1 MIKILYEHRK
11 IIEEMY
17 NSQVPLS
24 RIAARINVAR
34 NTLYKELKRGG
45 VTKPSALYSADL
57 AQENTVIRQIKRCR
71 FHQIKTG
78 LSEHLTM
85 G

>member
-1 MIKILYEHRK
+1 MIKILY
-11 IIEEMY
+11 EMY

-45 VTKPSALYSADL
+45 VTKPSDLYSADL
-57 AQENTVIRQIKRCR
+57 AQENTKQRKW
-71 FHQIKTG
+71 
-78 LSEHLTM
+78 S
-85 G
+85 

>member
-45 VTKPSALYSADL
+45 VTKPSDLYSADL
-57 AQENTVIRQIKRCR
+57 VLQRILFDAIICRIRKIKISH
-71 FHQIKTG
+71 F
-78 LSEHLTM
+78 
-85 G
+85 

>member
-34 NTLYKELKRGG
+34 NTRYKELKRGG
-45 VTKPSALYSADL
+45 VTKPSDL
-57 AQENTVIRQIKRCR
+57 
-71 FHQIKTG
+71 
-78 LSEHLTM
+78 
-85 G
+85 

>member
-24 RIAARINVAR
+24 RIAARIHVAR
-34 NTLYKELKRGG
+34 KTRYKELKRGG
-45 VTKPSALYSADL
+45 VTKPSDLYSADL
-57 AQENTVIRQIKRCR
+57 AQENTKQRKW
-71 FHQIKTG
+71 
-78 LSEHLTM
+78 S
-85 G
+85 

>member
-1 MIKILYEHRK
+1 MIKILYEDRK

-17 NSQVPLS
+17 NSQMPVN

-45 VTKPSALYSADL
+45 VTKPSDLYSADL
-57 AQENTVIRQIKRCR
+57 APVSYT
-71 FHQIKTG
+71 H
-78 LSEHLTM
+78 LSM
-85 G
+85 KMYWQKN